1 MVTREIRYLLSTKEL
16 LKQNF
21 MRHGAEFSEDHHGSN
36 KTGSCAV
43 ITSRSLDKLQ
53 TFYQKYFISTTTMVE
68 ATNVR
73 SGEI

>member
-1 MVTREIRYLLSTKEL
+1 
-16 LKQNF
+16 
-21 MRHGAEFSEDHHGSN
+21 MRHDAEFSEDHHGSN

-68 ATNVR
+68 ATKVR